1 MVNVYQ
7 VVLGAI
13 AVSTMI
19 LVPVGV
25 VFLHGLLAGRWDAA
39 ISNWRGSRRQKA
51 ERRRNLRA
59 MPRQQGVP
67 LEQVAANLRRL
78 RGVLTVDAH
87 HSAGAPDRQP
97 RGVRP
102 GADPGGEM
110 LQIEHDL
117 VSVPLEWC
125 GTSSGFGSRPSSNG
139 LASCYQTGDT
149 VRRPDRFLAHH
160 ATLVGDLSRRPQPES
175 IDLIGR

>member
-25 VFLHGLLAGRWDAA
+25 VLVFLHGLLAGRWDAA

-59 MPRQQGVP
+59 MRRQQGVP

-87 HSAGAPDRQP
+87 RSVVHQIGSRVAYDQVLIQAS
-97 RGVRP
+97 
-102 GADPGGEM
+102 EM

-117 VSVPLEWC
+117 AKRSAGMERNIERLRVEAELERA
-125 GTSSGFGSRPSSNG
+125 GVVLS
-139 LASCYQTGDT
+139 D
-149 VRRPDRFLAHH
+149 RRYGQA
-160 ATLVGDLSRRPQPES
+160 A
-175 IDLIGR
+175 

>member
-1 MVNVYQ
+1 MVDVYQ
-7 VVLGAI
+7 VVLGKI
-13 AVSTMI
+13 ALHIII

-25 VFLHGLLAGRWDAA
+25 VLLYGLLAGRWDAA

-59 MPRQQGVP
+59 MRRQQGVP

-87 HSAGAPDRQP
+87 RSVHQISNRAAYDQ
-97 RGVRP
+97 VLIQ
-102 GADPGGEM
+102 ASEM

-117 VSVPLEWC
+117 AKRSAGMERDIERLRVEAELERA
-125 GTSSGFGSRPSSNG
+125 GVVLS
-139 LASCYQTGDT
+139 D
-149 VRRPDRFLAHH
+149 RRYGQA
-160 ATLVGDLSRRPQPES
+160 A
-175 IDLIGR
+175 

>member
-7 VVLGAI
+7 AVLG

-25 VFLHGLLAGRWDAA
+25 VLLYGLLAGRWDAA

-59 MPRQQGVP
+59 MRRQRGVP

-87 HSAGAPDRQP
+87 RSAVHQIGNRVAYDQ
-97 RGVRP
+97 VLIQ
-102 GADPGGEM
+102 ASEM

-117 VSVPLEWC
+117 AKHSAGMERNIERLRVEAELERA
-125 GTSSGFGSRPSSNG
+125 GVVLS
-139 LASCYQTGDT
+139 D
-149 VRRPDRFLAHH
+149 RRYGQA
-160 ATLVGDLSRRPQPES
+160 A
-175 IDLIGR
+175 

>member
-1 MVNVYQ
+1 MVDVYQ

-25 VFLHGLLAGRWDAA
+25 VLLYGQLAGRWDAA
-39 ISNWRGSRRQKA
+39 ISIWRESRRQKA

-59 MPRQQGVP
+59 MRRQQQGVP

-78 RGVLTVDAH
+78 RGVLTVDEH
-87 HSAGAPDRQP
+87 RSAVHQIGNRVAYDQ
-97 RGVRP
+97 VLIQ
-102 GADPGGEM
+102 ASEM

-117 VSVPLEWC
+117 AKHSAGMERNIERLRVEAELERA
-125 GTSSGFGSRPSSNG
+125 GVVLS
-139 LASCYQTGDT
+139 D
-149 VRRPDRFLAHH
+149 RRYGQA
-160 ATLVGDLSRRPQPES
+160 A
-175 IDLIGR
+175 

>member
-1 MVNVYQ
+1 MVDVYQ

-25 VFLHGLLAGRWDAA
+25 VLLYGLLAGRWDAA

-59 MPRQQGVP
+59 MRRQRGVP

-78 RGVLTVDAH
+78 RGVLTVDEH
-87 HSAGAPDRQP
+87 RSAVHQIGNRVAYDQ
-97 RGVRP
+97 VLIQ
-102 GADPGGEM
+102 ASEM

-117 VSVPLEWC
+117 AKRSAGMERNIERLRVEAELERA
-125 GTSSGFGSRPSSNG
+125 GVVLS
-139 LASCYQTGDT
+139 D
-149 VRRPDRFLAHH
+149 RRYGQA
-160 ATLVGDLSRRPQPES
+160 A
-175 IDLIGR
+175 

>member
-1 MVNVYQ
+1 M
-7 VVLGAI
+7 LGAI
-13 AVSTMI
+13 GVSIMI

-25 VFLHGLLAGRWDAA
+25 VLLYGLLAGRWDAA

-59 MPRQQGVP
+59 MRRQRGVP

-87 HSAGAPDRQP
+87 RSAVHQIGNRVAYDQ
-97 RGVRP
+97 VLIQ
-102 GADPGGEM
+102 ASEM

-117 VSVPLEWC
+117 AKRSAGMERNIERLRVEAELE
-125 GTSSGFGSRPSSNG
+125 RAG
-139 LASCYQTGDT
+139 LVLSD
-149 VRRPDRFLAHH
+149 RRYGQA
-160 ATLVGDLSRRPQPES
+160 A
-175 IDLIGR
+175 

>member
-1 MVNVYQ
+1 MVDVYQ

-13 AVSTMI
+13 AVSIMI

-25 VFLHGLLAGRWDAA
+25 VLLYGLLAGRWDAA
-39 ISNWRGSRRQKA
+39 ISNWRESRCQKA

-59 MPRQQGVP
+59 MRRQQGVP

-87 HSAGAPDRQP
+87 RSAVHQIGNRVAYDQ
-97 RGVRP
+97 VLIQ
-102 GADPGGEM
+102 ASEM

-117 VSVPLEWC
+117 AKHSAGMERDIERLRVEAELERA
-125 GTSSGFGSRPSSNG
+125 GIVLS
-139 LASCYQTGDT
+139 D
-149 VRRPDRFLAHH
+149 RRYGQA
-160 ATLVGDLSRRPQPES
+160 A
-175 IDLIGR
+175 

>member
-1 MVNVYQ
+1 
-7 VVLGAI
+7 VLAAI
-13 AVSTMI
+13 AVHIMI

-25 VFLHGLLAGRWDAA
+25 VLLCGLLAGRRDAA

-59 MPRQQGVP
+59 MRRQQGVP

-87 HSAGAPDRQP
+87 RSVHQIGNRAAYDQVLIQAS
-97 RGVRP
+97 
-102 GADPGGEM
+102 EM

-117 VSVPLEWC
+117 AKRSAGMERDIERLRVEAELERA
-125 GTSSGFGSRPSSNG
+125 GVVLS
-139 LASCYQTGDT
+139 D
-149 VRRPDRFLAHH
+149 RRYGQA
-160 ATLVGDLSRRPQPES
+160 A
-175 IDLIGR
+175 

>member
-1 MVNVYQ
+1 
-7 VVLGAI
+7 VLGAI
-13 AVSTMI
+13 GVSIMI

-25 VFLHGLLAGRWDAA
+25 VLLYGLLADRWDAA

-59 MPRQQGVP
+59 MRRQQGVP

-87 HSAGAPDRQP
+87 RSVHQISNRVAYDQVLIQAS
-97 RGVRP
+97 
-102 GADPGGEM
+102 EM

-117 VSVPLEWC
+117 AKRSAGMERDIERLRVEAELERA
-125 GTSSGFGSRPSSNG
+125 GVVLSN
-139 LASCYQTGDT
+139 
-149 VRRPDRFLAHH
+149 RRYGQA
-160 ATLVGDLSRRPQPES
+160 A
-175 IDLIGR
+175 

>member
-1 MVNVYQ
+1 MLHVYQ
-7 VVLGAI
+7 IVLDAI

-25 VFLHGLLAGRWDAA
+25 VLLYGLLAGRWDAA

-59 MPRQQGVP
+59 MRRQQGVP

-78 RGVLTVDAH
+78 RGVLTVDEH
-87 HSAGAPDRQP
+87 RSAVHQIGNRVAYDQ
-97 RGVRP
+97 VLIQ
-102 GADPGGEM
+102 ASEM

-117 VSVPLEWC
+117 AKHSAGMERNIERLRVEAELERA
-125 GTSSGFGSRPSSNG
+125 GVVLS
-139 LASCYQTGDT
+139 D
-149 VRRPDRFLAHH
+149 RRYGQA
-160 ATLVGDLSRRPQPES
+160 A
-175 IDLIGR
+175 

>member
-1 MVNVYQ
+1 MVDVYQ
-7 VVLGAI
+7 AVLG

-25 VFLHGLLAGRWDAA
+25 VLLHGLLAGRWDAA

-59 MPRQQGVP
+59 MRRQQGVP

-87 HSAGAPDRQP
+87 RSAVHQIGNRVAYDQ
-97 RGVRP
+97 VLIQ
-102 GADPGGEM
+102 ASEM

-117 VSVPLEWC
+117 AKRSAGMERNIERLRVEAELERA
-125 GTSSGFGSRPSSNG
+125 GVVLS
-139 LASCYQTGDT
+139 D
-149 VRRPDRFLAHH
+149 RRYGQA
-160 ATLVGDLSRRPQPES
+160 A
-175 IDLIGR
+175 

>member
-1 MVNVYQ
+1 MVDVYQ
-7 VVLGAI
+7 AVLG

-25 VFLHGLLAGRWDAA
+25 VLLYGLLAGRWDAA

-59 MPRQQGVP
+59 MRRQQGVP

-78 RGVLTVDAH
+78 RGVLTVDEH
-87 HSAGAPDRQP
+87 RSAVHQIGNRVAYDQ
-97 RGVRP
+97 VLIQ
-102 GADPGGEM
+102 ASEM

-117 VSVPLEWC
+117 AKHSAGMERNIERLRVEAELERA
-125 GTSSGFGSRPSSNG
+125 GVVLS
-139 LASCYQTGDT
+139 D
-149 VRRPDRFLAHH
+149 RRYGQA
-160 ATLVGDLSRRPQPES
+160 A
-175 IDLIGR
+175 

>member
-1 MVNVYQ
+1 MVDVYQ

-13 AVSTMI
+13 AVSIMI

-25 VFLHGLLAGRWDAA
+25 VLLYGLLAGRSDAA
-39 ISNWRGSRRQKA
+39 ISNWRESRRQKA

-59 MPRQQGVP
+59 MRRQQGVP

-87 HSAGAPDRQP
+87 RSVYQIGNRVAYDQVLIQAS
-97 RGVRP
+97 
-102 GADPGGEM
+102 EM

-117 VSVPLEWC
+117 AKRSAGMERDIERLRVEAELERA
-125 GTSSGFGSRPSSNG
+125 GVVLS
-139 LASCYQTGDT
+139 D
-149 VRRPDRFLAHH
+149 RRYGQA
-160 ATLVGDLSRRPQPES
+160 A
-175 IDLIGR
+175 